1 MVPCPLEFP
10 TYLVDKPGYMT
21 SLLLLALAG
30 LIGQLVDGAL
40 GMAFGITT
48 STVLLASGFAP
59 AAASQAVHLAEL
71 GTTLASGTAHWRFR
85 NVDWRTVGL
94 LAAPGAVGGFTGAVL
109 LSSLSAAAAKP
120 VISTILVGLGLLVL
134 VRFAR
139 PRAPRA
145 RRRVSAFALTPLGLG
160 AGFLD
165 ALGGGG
171 WGPMGTSTLL
181 ASGRMEPRKV
191 IGSVSASEFIVTL
204 GASAGFLVGLGSSGV
219 DVASVLALLAG
230 GVVAAPLA
238 AWTVRR
244 LAAPV
249 LGSAVGGLIV
259 ITNAGALLDVVGL
272 TGGARLV
279 IYGLVIVAWATA
291 VLAAARAARAPAT
304 APGAHENRPAPP
316 ADVDATVE
324 ELEAQLADA
333 ANARSSH
340 ALAARR

>member
-1 MVPCPLEFP
+1 
-10 TYLVDKPGYMT
+10 MT
-21 SLLLLALAG
+21 QLLLLALAG

-48 STVLLASGFAP
+48 STVLLASGIAP
-59 AAASQAVHLAEL
+59 AAASQVVHLAEL

-94 LAAPGAVGGFTGAVL
+94 LAAPGAIGGFTGAVL
-109 LSSLSAAAAKP
+109 LSSLSAEAAKP

-134 VRFAR
+134 LRFAR
-139 PRAPRA
+139 PRARRA
-145 RRRVSAFALTPLGLG
+145 HRRIAAGALTPLGLV

-165 ALGGGG
+165 AMGGGG

-204 GASAGFLVGLGSSGV
+204 GASAGFLVGLGGSGV
-219 DVASVLALLAG
+219 NLAWVGALLAG

-238 AWTVRR
+238 AWTVRH

-259 ITNAGALLDVVGL
+259 MTNAGALLDVVGV
-272 TGGARLV
+272 TGSTRV
-279 IYGLVIVAWATA
+279 VVYGVVVVAWISA
-291 VLAAARAARAPAT
+291 VGAAARVARDAT
-304 APGAHENRPAPP
+304 A
-316 ADVDATVE
+316 ATPE
-324 ELEAQLADA
+324 TEAATPRAAADA
-333 ANARSSH
+333 SRAGSFDDDEPAQVEAGEDFRPS
-340 ALAARR
+340 RRPVTTGR

>member
-1 MVPCPLEFP
+1 
-10 TYLVDKPGYMT
+10 MT

-48 STVLLASGFAP
+48 STVLLASGIAP
-59 AAASQAVHLAEL
+59 AAASQVVHLAEL

-85 NVDWRTVGL
+85 NIDWRTVGL
-94 LAAPGAVGGFTGAVL
+94 LAAPGAIGGFTGAVL
-109 LSSLSAAAAKP
+109 LSSLSAEAAKP

-145 RRRVSAFALTPLGLG
+145 QRRIAAGALTPLGLC

-204 GASAGFLVGLGSSGV
+204 GASAGFLVGLGGSGV
-219 DVASVLALLAG
+219 NVAWVFALLAG
-230 GVVAAPLA
+230 GVGAAPLA
-238 AWTVRR
+238 AWTVRH

-259 ITNAGALLDVVGL
+259 ITNAGALLDLVGVAGPARAVV
-272 TGGARLV
+272 
-279 IYGLVIVAWATA
+279 YGLVLFAWVAAVTMAIRAARNPAVAATSWAAGVASPDADVPAPADEEAQLAGVGSTPA
-291 VLAAARAARAPAT
+291 SQPLAAAR
-304 APGAHENRPAPP
+304 
-316 ADVDATVE
+316 
-324 ELEAQLADA
+324 
-333 ANARSSH
+333 
-340 ALAARR
+340 

>member
-1 MVPCPLEFP
+1 
-10 TYLVDKPGYMT
+10 MT

-48 STVLLASGFAP
+48 STVLLASGIAP
-59 AAASQAVHLAEL
+59 AAASQVVHLAEL

-94 LAAPGAVGGFTGAVL
+94 LAAPGAIGGFTGAVL
-109 LSSLSAAAAKP
+109 LSSLSADAAKP

-134 VRFAR
+134 LRFAR
-139 PRAPRA
+139 PQARRAPR
-145 RRRVSAFALTPLGLG
+145 RISAAALTPLGLG

-204 GASAGFLVGLGSSGV
+204 GASAGFLVGLGGSGV
-219 DVASVLALLAG
+219 NVAWVLALLAG

-259 ITNAGALLDVVGL
+259 VTNAGALLNVIGIEG
-272 TGGARLV
+272 TSRLFV
-279 IYGLVIVAWATA
+279 YAAIIIAWVTA
-291 VLAAARAARAPAT
+291 VRAAVRAARQAAVTVPPVA
-304 APGAHENRPAPP
+304 AESAAGDDQEALDADEGAQPFDE
-316 ADVDATVE
+316 DST
-324 ELEAQLADA
+324 
-333 ANARSSH
+333 RSSQPV
-340 ALAARR
+340 AAGR

>member
-1 MVPCPLEFP
+1 
-10 TYLVDKPGYMT
+10 MT

-48 STVLLASGFAP
+48 STVLLASGVAP
-59 AAASQAVHLAEL
+59 AAASQVVHLAEL

-94 LAAPGAVGGFTGAVL
+94 LAAPGALGGFTGAVL

-134 VRFAR
+134 VRFTR

-145 RRRVSAFALTPLGLG
+145 RRRVSALALTPLGLG

-171 WGPMGTSTLL
+171 WGPMGSSTLL

-204 GASAGFLVGLGSSGV
+204 GASAGFLVGLGGSGV
-219 DVASVLALLAG
+219 DLASVGALLAG

-249 LGSAVGGLIV
+249 LGCAVGGLIV
-259 ITNAGALLDVVGL
+259 ITNAGALLEVVGI

-279 IYGLVIVAWATA
+279 VYGLVIAAWVTA
-291 VLAAARAARAPAT
+291 VRAAARAAAAPAT
-304 APGAHENRPAPP
+304 TPRDPDERPSWSAALD
-316 ADVDATVE
+316 ADDE
-324 ELEAQLADA
+324 SEAQLDDA
-333 ANARSSH
+333 GRTRSSH
-340 ALAARR
+340 VLAARR

>member
-1 MVPCPLEFP
+1 
-10 TYLVDKPGYMT
+10 MT

-48 STVLLASGFAP
+48 STVLLASGIAP
-59 AAASQAVHLAEL
+59 AAASQVVHLAEL

-94 LAAPGAVGGFTGAVL
+94 LAAPGAFGGFTGAVL
-109 LSSLSAAAAKP
+109 LSSLSAESARP

-134 VRFAR
+134 IRFTR
-139 PRAPRA
+139 PRKPRAPRRIA
-145 RRRVSAFALTPLGLG
+145 AAALTPLGLV

-165 ALGGGG
+165 AMGGGG
-171 WGPMGTSTLL
+171 WGPMGSSTLL

-204 GASAGFLVGLGSSGV
+204 GASAGFLVGLGGSGV
-219 DVASVLALLAG
+219 NVAWVFALLAG

-238 AWTVRR
+238 AWTVRH
-244 LAAPV
+244 LAAPI

-259 ITNAGALLDVVGL
+259 ITNAGALLDLVGLAGAARVVVYGFIVVGWI
-272 TGGARLV
+272 A
-279 IYGLVIVAWATA
+279 A
-291 VLAAARAARAPAT
+291 VFAAARAARATAAAELPARE
-304 APGAHENRPAPP
+304 PSLAHVPEALGE
-316 ADVDATVE
+316 DDDAQVVE
-324 ELEAQLADA
+324 EPS
-333 ANARSSH
+333 ARSSQ
-340 ALAARR
+340 AVAAGR

>member
-1 MVPCPLEFP
+1 
-10 TYLVDKPGYMT
+10 MT
-21 SLLLLALAG
+21 SLILLALAG

-48 STVLLASGFAP
+48 STVLLASGIAP
-59 AAASQAVHLAEL
+59 AAASQVVHLAEL

-94 LAAPGAVGGFTGAVL
+94 LAAPGAIGGFTGAVL
-109 LSSLSAAAAKP
+109 LSSLSAEAAKP

-134 VRFAR
+134 VRFTR
-139 PRAPRA
+139 PQAARAP
-145 RRRVSAFALTPLGLG
+145 RRVSAVALTPLGLG

-171 WGPMGTSTLL
+171 WGPMGSSTLL

-204 GASAGFLVGLGSSGV
+204 GASAGFLVGLGGSGV
-219 DVASVLALLAG
+219 NVSWVIALLAG

-238 AWTVRR
+238 AWTVRH

-259 ITNAGALLDVVGL
+259 ITNAGALLDLAGI
-272 TGGARLV
+272 TGSGRLV
-279 IYGLVIVAWATA
+279 VYGLVVIAWITA
-291 VLAAARAARAPAT
+291 VIAATRAAREEPAAADTPSEPEDAEAPADEESSGIDDDAQLAGEPSTRSSHPVAAAR
-304 APGAHENRPAPP
+304 
-316 ADVDATVE
+316 
-324 ELEAQLADA
+324 
-333 ANARSSH
+333 
-340 ALAARR
+340 

>member
-1 MVPCPLEFP
+1 
-10 TYLVDKPGYMT
+10 MT

-48 STVLLASGFAP
+48 STVLLASGIAP
-59 AAASQAVHLAEL
+59 AAASQVVHLAEL

-85 NVDWRTVGL
+85 NIDWRTVGL
-94 LAAPGAVGGFTGAVL
+94 LAAPGAIGGFTGAVL
-109 LSSLSAAAAKP
+109 LSSLSAEAAKP
-120 VISTILVGLGLLVL
+120 VISSILVGLGLLVL
-134 VRFAR
+134 MRFAR
-139 PRAPRA
+139 PRVQRA
-145 RRRVSAFALTPLGLG
+145 HRRIAAGALTPLGLC

-204 GASAGFLVGLGSSGV
+204 GASAGFLVGLGGSAVNLAWVG
-219 DVASVLALLAG
+219 ALLAG

-238 AWTVRR
+238 AWTVRH

-259 ITNAGALLDVVGL
+259 VTNAGALFDLAGID
-272 TGGARLV
+272 GAARMV
-279 IYGLVIVAWATA
+279 AYGLVVVAWVTA
-291 VLAAARAARAPAT
+291 VSMAIRTARNPAIPAPGTAASGPSPEAGETADADAEDQVAEEGSTRSSHPLAAAR
-304 APGAHENRPAPP
+304 
-316 ADVDATVE
+316 
-324 ELEAQLADA
+324 
-333 ANARSSH
+333 
-340 ALAARR
+340 